1 MPGPSIGYPFFRL
14 GYKFHTSLIMKYVTY
29 PVYPVLA
36 EIQVVAEAIHQLIS
50 VQIVHIRRSLE
61 FLTFQLS
68 STFALVVIERVLVIG
83 VGLGVR

>member
-1 MPGPSIGYPFFRL
+1 M
-14 GYKFHTSLIMKYVTY
+14 
-29 PVYPVLA
+29 
-36 EIQVVAEAIHQLIS
+36 VAEAIHQLIS

-68 STFALVVIERVLVIG
+68 SAFALVVIERVLVIG